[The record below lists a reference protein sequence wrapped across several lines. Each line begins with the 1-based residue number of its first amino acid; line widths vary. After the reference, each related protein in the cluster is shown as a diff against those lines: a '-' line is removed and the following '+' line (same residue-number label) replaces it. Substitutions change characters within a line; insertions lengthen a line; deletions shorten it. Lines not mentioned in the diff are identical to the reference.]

1 MCPDDDV
8 RASCIRLRED
18 AGVFLTVLRGK
29 WLVNRAT
36 PSWRIKDPLLGF
48 QRFLREDRARSMASQ
63 VLDKGRSFPNAVVLA
78 TDANAPE
85 GASPQVTFPGDSLFF
100 IVDGQHRVG
109 AENFSQVDAPYA
121 CIIHFGLDEKAMAR
135 LFLEINDNQRRV
147 PSSLR
152 WDLLRLV
159 EPPEQLSDT
168 RAALIVYE
176 LATRAD
182 SPLLN
187 LIDLTGENPRIDL
200 KQGSIAPE
208 IKSLVTRR
216 GPLGQLEFDDQVAV
230 VIRFLLALRS
240 TDASAWATGETPYFY
255 NRVMRASIKLLREIL
270 ITHEEPPLDWT
281 AERFLE
287 LTRRIRLERLDLDEI
302 RAVQGTAG
310 IAEIYRILR
319 EDVLEQ

>member
-8 RASCIRLRED
+8 RASCVRLKD
-18 AGVFLTVLRGK
+18 DGDVFLTVLRGK

-36 PSWRIKDPLLGF
+36 PSWRIKDPIRGF
-48 QRFLREDRARSMASQ
+48 QRFLREERARSMASQ

-78 TDANAPE
+78 TDAPAPG
-85 GASPQVTFPGDSLFF
+85 GASAQVTFPGNSLFF

-159 EPPEQLSDT
+159 EPAEQLTDI
-168 RAALIVYE
+168 RAALIVYD
-176 LATRAD
+176 LATRSD
-182 SPLLN
+182 SPLLD

-208 IKSLVTRR
+208 VKSLVTKR
-216 GPLGQLEFDDQVAV
+216 GPLGHLEFDEQVTV

-240 TDASAWATGETPYFY
+240 TDASAWAAGETPYFY
-255 NRVMRASIKLLREIL
+255 NRVMRASLKLLREIL
-270 ITHEEPPLDWT
+270 ATGGVAPLEWT

-287 LTRRIRLERLDLDEI
+287 LTQRIKLSSLNLDEI
-302 RAVQGTAG
+302 RAVQGSAG
-310 IAEIYRILR
+310 IADIYRILR
-319 EDVLEQ
+319 EDVLGG